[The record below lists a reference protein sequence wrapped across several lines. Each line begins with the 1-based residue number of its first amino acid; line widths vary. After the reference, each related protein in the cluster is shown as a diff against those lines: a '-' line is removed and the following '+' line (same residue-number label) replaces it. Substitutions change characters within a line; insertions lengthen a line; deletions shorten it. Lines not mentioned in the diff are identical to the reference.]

1 MQFNSNQFMS
11 CCDFFRLKTINGP
24 NKPKPYF
31 HIKSKSIKRAGKSKY
46 SRGTDI
52 SHLSLSLFTAFIFN
66 HINPHLSILQCTNNM
81 NASPLF
87 PKFKHLWSVF
97 IVSQTECG
105 TREVMGSKGYKQLD
119 WLVGDWC
126 SSGRKN
132 GLQQRAKF
140 MLDSNISVLVP
151 VVALEK
157 AGGKD
162 QINAKYDKLSNLICW
177 VKNTRHFQL
186 WK

>member
-1 MQFNSNQFMS
+1 MAQTNLSPIFTLKVNLLKGRGNQSIRVAQILVIYHSHF
-11 CCDFFRLKTINGP
+11 LLHLYLIILIP
-24 NKPKPYF
+24 N
-31 HIKSKSIKRAGKSKY
+31 
-46 SRGTDI
+46 
-52 SHLSLSLFTAFIFN
+52 
-66 HINPHLSILQCTNNM
+66 LSILQCTNNM

-140 MLDSNISVLVP
+140 MLDSNISVLVL

-157 AGGKD
+157 TGGKD
-162 QINAKYDKLSNLICW
+162 QINAKYDKSSNLICW

-186 WK
+186 